1 MAQKKSP
8 FYRTIKEDRLLK
20 LKIIYST
27 ELISNELKNRNIFF
41 TVQCGLFKVK
51 LKKSIFFIQIDNGD
65 TITSCWTN
73 VSYDRCFILCEND
86 IIIEE
91 FISQLDDIIITINK
105 LYKLKNKIDKQIID
119 IRDSI
124 RCSNIDNVVINQYY
138 FEDLNFGNMIITE

>member
-1 MAQKKSP
+1 M
-8 FYRTIKEDRLLK
+8 
-20 LKIIYST
+20 
-27 ELISNELKNRNIFF
+27 
-41 TVQCGLFKVK
+41 
-51 LKKSIFFIQIDNGD
+51 
-65 TITSCWTN
+65 
-73 VSYDRCFILCEND
+73 CEND

-138 FEDLNFGNMIITE
+138 FEDLNFGNMIITEEY